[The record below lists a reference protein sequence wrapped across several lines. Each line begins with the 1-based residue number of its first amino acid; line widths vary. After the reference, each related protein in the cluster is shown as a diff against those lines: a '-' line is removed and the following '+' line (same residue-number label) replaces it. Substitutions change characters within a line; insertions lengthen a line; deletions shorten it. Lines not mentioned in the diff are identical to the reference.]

1 MTDHSNETEPTGT
14 SASVASVPIVNTIKV
29 SVRNLS
35 KSYGETRVLERVDLD
50 VEHGAFCA
58 IVGAS
63 GCGKSTFLRML
74 LSQEHPTH
82 GSIHLDGAPLPEE
95 PTADRGIVFQKY
107 SVFSHLTV
115 AENLILAS
123 ELEASPWVGRL
134 FGAKRQAA
142 HAACDD
148 LLDRI
153 GLATARDRYPAQLS
167 GGMQQRLAIAQA
179 LIKKP
184 SILLLDEP
192 FGALDPGI
200 RADMHELLFGLWRE
214 LNMTIFMVTH
224 DIHEA
229 FKLGTRLLV
238 FDKIRHDPHAPD
250 AYGATITYD
259 LPLTKPDGA
268 KGANPDDPDGI
279 ADTLR
284 HASMVSTAQS
294 IPFSNMTE

>member
-1 MTDHSNETEPTGT
+1 MNT
-14 SASVASVPIVNTIKV
+14 ASKLSVQ
-29 SVRNLS
+29 NLA
-35 KSYGETRVLERVDLD
+35 KLYDGVPVLERVNLE
-50 VEHGAFCA
+50 VQTGSFCT

-74 LSQEHPTH
+74 LSQEHPSR
-82 GSIHLDGAPLPEE
+82 GQILLDGAPLPLE
-95 PTADRGIVFQKY
+95 PTPDRGIVFQKY

-115 AENLILAS
+115 AENLILAQEFETS
-123 ELEASPWVGRL
+123 RWTGRL
-134 FGAKRQAA
+134 FGTSRKAA
-142 HAACDD
+142 FETSDD

-153 GLATARDRYPAQLS
+153 GLRPAANKYPAQLS

-200 RADMHELLFGLWRE
+200 RVDMHELLLGLWKE
-214 LNMTIFMVTH
+214 LSMTVFMVTH

-238 FDKIRHDPHAPD
+238 FDKIRHDPQAPQ

-259 LPLTKPDGA
+259 LPLKSPTGASLRSPEAIAGAIGAPQTNKPTPSFQRIHTP
-268 KGANPDDPDGI
+268 NN
-279 ADTLR
+279 
-284 HASMVSTAQS
+284 Q
-294 IPFSNMTE
+294 E

>member
-1 MTDHSNETEPTGT
+1 MNT
-14 SASVASVPIVNTIKV
+14 ASKV
-29 SVRNLS
+29 SVQSLA
-35 KSYGETRVLERVDLD
+35 KLYDGVPVLERVNLE
-50 VEHGAFCA
+50 VQTGSFCT

-74 LSQEHPTH
+74 LSQEHPTR
-82 GSIHLDGAPLPEE
+82 GQILLDGAPLPLE
-95 PTADRGIVFQKY
+95 PTPERGIVFQKY

-115 AENLILAS
+115 AENLILAQEFETS
-123 ELEASPWVGRL
+123 RWTGRL
-134 FGAKRQAA
+134 FGTSRKAA
-142 HAACDD
+142 FESSDD

-153 GLATARDRYPAQLS
+153 GLRPAANKYPAQLS

-200 RADMHELLFGLWRE
+200 RVDMHELLLGLWKE
-214 LNMTIFMVTH
+214 LSMTVFMVTH

-238 FDKIRHDPHAPD
+238 FDKIRHDPQAPQ

-259 LPLTKPDGA
+259 LPLKSPTGASLRSPEAIAVAIGAPQTNKPT
-268 KGANPDDPDGI
+268 P
-279 ADTLR
+279 
-284 HASMVSTAQS
+284 SFQS
-294 IPFSNMTE
+294 IHTPNNQE